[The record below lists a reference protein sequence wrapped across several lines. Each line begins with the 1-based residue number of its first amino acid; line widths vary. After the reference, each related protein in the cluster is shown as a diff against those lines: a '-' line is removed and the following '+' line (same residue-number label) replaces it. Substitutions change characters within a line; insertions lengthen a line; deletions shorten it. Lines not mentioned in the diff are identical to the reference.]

1 MKDFV
6 IENKNEYMINN
17 KIKGIYKY
25 LDQVLVVFDSSLNSI
40 KGNENT
46 IINTVNKLLI

>member
-40 KGNENT
+40 KGSENT
-46 IINTVNKLLI
+46 IINAVNKLLI